1 MSVRGDRSDVAD
13 PADVTDDGSDV
24 AMDSTDEVRAPDA
37 TEPVATQHDDEIAAA
52 EKHHSAIGRRVDALH
67 ERVDALPGG
76 RLGLRIA
83 VGVVGALLILA
94 GLAMLV
100 LPGPGWLTI
109 FLGLAV
115 LGTEFAFARRINDW
129 LRERVRRMWAWW
141 KARRAR

>member
-1 MSVRGDRSDVAD
+1 
-13 PADVTDDGSDV
+13 
-24 AMDSTDEVRAPDA
+24 MDSTDEVRAPDA
-37 TEPVATQHDDEIAAA
+37 TEPAPPAAEPKAPAHDDEIAAA

-67 ERVDALPGG
+67 ARVDAVPGG

-83 VGVVGALLILA
+83 VGVVGGLLILA
-94 GLAMLV
+94 GIAMLV